1 MLVIGG
7 KQMHTCRT
15 CDHCIHPWETLPFGQ
30 CIFFNGYGSKVVKMV
45 DVQADSCPNHTVERL
60 EEQELEATRNRRK

>member
-1 MLVIGG
+1 
-7 KQMHTCRT
+7 
-15 CDHCIHPWETLPFGQ
+15 
-30 CIFFNGYGSKVVKMV
+30 MV